1 MPDRD
6 SSILDGSEPSG
17 PEGADSFKNFR
28 AVCRVASHYLL
39 KSLSFANGVHHS
51 DAVEA
56 LIFTAIW
63 TTNTSHIR
71 GQNSFNEVPI
81 PEDLRRP
88 VTVARLAQLVGIP
101 PETVRRYVNR
111 MVDLGLCRRIGRK
124 GVVVPEAVFM
134 RPEMV
139 AAAKEQY
146 LATKQLHRAL
156 SQLLKD

>member
-1 MPDRD
+1 MPGSD
-6 SSILDGSEPSG
+6 SSSLEGSERPGSVA
-17 PEGADSFKNFR
+17 EDDFKNIR
-28 AVCRVASHYLL
+28 AVCRVAAHFILR
-39 KSLSFANGVHHS
+39 SLVLANNVHHG

-71 GQNSFNEVPI
+71 GQDSFNEVPI

-88 VTVARLAQLVGIP
+88 VTVARLAQVVGIP

-124 GVVVPEAVFM
+124 GVIVPESVFL
-134 RPEMV
+134 RPDMV
-139 AAAKEQY
+139 GAAKEQY
-146 LATKQLHRAL
+146 LAARQLQRAL
-156 SQLLKD
+156 SQLLKG